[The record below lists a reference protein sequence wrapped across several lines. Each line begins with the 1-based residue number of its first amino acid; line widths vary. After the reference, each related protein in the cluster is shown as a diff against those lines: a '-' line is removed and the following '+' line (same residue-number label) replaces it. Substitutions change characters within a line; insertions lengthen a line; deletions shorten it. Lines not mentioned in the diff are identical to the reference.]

1 MARSTR
7 SRHGAGGAVG
17 LLFAGMVLS
26 LAMTSD
32 ATAHDPANTPAS
44 TPPKS
49 DEGLG
54 SIGAKLSDP
63 TSDVWALFWEQDW
76 TFSEGD
82 FSNGSR
88 RTGKQSIFQPIMP
101 FEWSENWKLLTRPTL
116 PIIWST
122 DVPVGRRWNQSPSD
136 DGTTVT
142 IDRDGGATFD
152 SKEGIGDFTLPMMFS
167 PKPRKGSKVG
177 WGLGT
182 SLVFP
187 TATNDALGLQ
197 TFQAGPAAVVTY
209 KTGKFTGAVF
219 GQYWWDYADTGSNNS
234 GASHG
239 ALLYSAWWNLPNAWQ
254 VGTAPTIT
262 YNDKAEGEDNEWN
275 VPIGAGVAKMMAIGG
290 KPVKV
295 QFMIE
300 KSVIRQKEFGLDWN
314 IRLNIIPV
322 IVSPQKKPFFGK

>member
-1 MARSTR
+1 MTHNRMRQGALSILALSALLALPTGSMA
-7 SRHGAGGAVG
+7 HEPEGGAKQG
-17 LLFAGMVLS
+17 GDS
-26 LAMTSD
+26 LASV
-32 ATAHDPANTPAS
+32 
-44 TPPKS
+44 
-49 DEGLG
+49 
-54 SIGAKLSDP
+54 GAKLSDP

-122 DVPVGRRWNQSPSD
+122 DVPVGRRWNHNPSD
-136 DGTTVT
+136 DGLSVIIGTRG
-142 IDRDGGATFD
+142 DAEFD
-152 SKEGIGDFTLPMMFS
+152 SKEGIGDFTLPMLLS
-167 PKPRKGSKVG
+167 PKKKKGSKIG
-177 WGLGT
+177 WGLGP

-187 TATNDALGLQ
+187 TATNDALGMQ

-209 KTGKFTGAVF
+209 KTSKLTAGLF

-239 ALLYSAWWNLPNAWQ
+239 SLLYFAWWNLPKAWQ
-254 VGTAPTIT
+254 IGTGPTIT

-275 VPIGAGVAKMMAIGG
+275 VPVGAGVAKMMTFGG
-290 KPVKV
+290 KPVKF
-295 QFMIE
+295 QFMVE
-300 KSVIRQKEFGLDWN
+300 KSVVRQKDFGLDWN

-322 IVSPQKKPFFGK
+322 VISPQKKPFFGN